1 MKARHAL
8 AVLLIIPVLSCSKAM
23 MGGQDNEAEYV
34 EMRGASVALD
44 SDPQSQ
50 AEWSRMEATAANAL
64 YKGKS
69 YRILNTNV
77 EMKVE
82 RFTDSLAGVK
92 KIVKEV
98 EGQISTTESRQDDEG
113 LTSGLVEVKVPADRY
128 DEALKRISAL
138 GEVRYME
145 EKSED
150 VTKEFVDLSA
160 RLDNARKL
168 EARILQILETQ
179 TGTIQ
184 DVMNVEKE
192 LAAVREKIEEMEG
205 RKRYLENK
213 IQYSTITVRM
223 YEKGAKW
230 GGDVTAGEVFKE
242 IVNKVGIVFVGSLGI
257 LIVAV
262 VGAAPW
268 LAVLVVLALII
279 RSLVKRKKK
288 TGSAA
293 QAPTSGGSAP

>member
-1 MKARHAL
+1 MKAYRAAAL
-8 AVLLIIPVLSCSKAM
+8 LLMIPVLSCSEAM
-23 MGGQDNEAEYV
+23 MGGQAKEADYV

-50 AEWSRMEATAANAL
+50 AEWSRMEAAAAGAV
-64 YKGKS
+64 YEGKS

-77 EMKVE
+77 EMLVE
-82 RFTDSLAGVK
+82 SFNDSLAKVK
-92 KIVKEV
+92 KIVKDSK
-98 EGQISTTESRQDDEG
+98 GQISTTESRKDDEG

-128 DEALKRISAL
+128 DEALGKISAL
-138 GEVRYME
+138 GQVRYME

-150 VTKEFVDLSA
+150 VTKEFVDLNA
-160 RLDNARKL
+160 RLDNAKKL
-168 EARILQILETQ
+168 ENRILQILETQ

-223 YEKGAKW
+223 YEKGARF

-242 IVNKVGIVFVGSLGI
+242 IVTKVGIVFVGSLGI

-268 LAVLVVLALII
+268 LAVLAVLGLII

-288 TGSAA
+288 PRGAV
-293 QAPTSGGSAP
+293 QAPPAAGSGT

>member
-1 MKARHAL
+1 MKASRAIS
-8 AVLLIIPVLSCSKAM
+8 LLLMIPILSCSEAM
-23 MGGQDNEAEYV
+23 MGQANEAEYV
-34 EMRGASVALD
+34 EARGASVVLD

-50 AEWSRMEATAANAL
+50 AEWSRMEATAANTL

-69 YRILNTNV
+69 YRILNTSV

-82 RFTDSLAGVK
+82 SFTDSLARVK
-92 KIVKEV
+92 KIVKDV

-128 DEALKRISAL
+128 DAALGKISAL

-160 RLDNARKL
+160 RLDNAKKL
-168 EARILQILETQ
+168 ETRILQILETQ

-213 IQYSTITVRM
+213 IQLSTITVRM
-223 YEKGAKW
+223 YEKGARW

-268 LAVLVVLALII
+268 LAVLVVLGLII
-279 RSLVKRKKK
+279 RSLVRRKKK
-288 TGSAA
+288 DRAA
-293 QAPTSGGSAP
+293 VQAPPAAGSAP